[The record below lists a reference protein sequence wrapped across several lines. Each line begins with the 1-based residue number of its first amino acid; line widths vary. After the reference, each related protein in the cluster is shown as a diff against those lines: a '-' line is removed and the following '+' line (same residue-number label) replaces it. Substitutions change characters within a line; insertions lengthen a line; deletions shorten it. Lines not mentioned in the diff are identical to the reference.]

1 MTVAL
6 SQDSAGN
13 TYQIWAQEQPDSC
26 AIASMW
32 MARCQAKQQTFVEEE
47 WELAWRMY
55 QRVVQGVPPGF
66 LKPAPAP
73 VCIDPN
79 SPSLFNDQTTFYN
92 MFGMAG
98 TFAAQVVQ
106 ALRNDGLKATH
117 VVGSGNFQSLNL
129 AKVSDSTPAVV
140 LLGWYYM
147 VNGALQRNGGHF
159 VVAVNVLGNRI
170 VYLDPWGGVLNEF
183 GNNTRYDTNG
193 YIEEIIYV
201 SAA

>member
-32 MARCQAKQQTFVEEE
+32 MARCQAKQQTFVE
-47 WELAWRMY
+47 
-55 QRVVQGVPPGF
+55 
-66 LKPAPAP
+66 
-73 VCIDPN
+73 
-79 SPSLFNDQTTFYN
+79 
-92 MFGMAG
+92 
-98 TFAAQVVQ
+98 
-106 ALRNDGLKATH
+106 
-117 VVGSGNFQSLNL
+117 
-129 AKVSDSTPAVV
+129 VSDSTPAVV